1 MNEKFIFREIIRD
14 MQELADQNGNVVAE
28 EEVRKALED
37 LRLEEEQIKL
47 VFDYLIGQ
55 DIQIEGYRQK
65 ENPKK
70 EEEIEEEPEWSGDES
85 EFLSFYE
92 EDLQKIQ
99 NISEREKMQLI
110 CEAVD
115 GDALAKGRLI
125 ELYLPVAAKIAKEYE
140 KRELPLGDLIQE
152 ANVGLMI
159 AVESLA
165 DTKRILDADAFL
177 REQIRAAIEE
187 AIEIQKDSRRAGTEI
202 AERVNYLNEA
212 IQNLEEDLEHKVSL
226 EELSAY
232 LEMPEE
238 EIQDILRM
246 AGDEMKKNREKKKA
260 PLFPKKGNKE
270 AFYFMILAPNSY
282 RFPCQTMRKAD
293 TGESY

>member
-14 MQELADQNGNVVAE
+14 MQELADQNGNVLAE

-187 AIEIQKDSRRAGTEI
+187 ASEIQIDSRRAGTEI

-246 AGDEMKKNREKKKA
+246 AGDEIEIEHPHHHHA
-260 PLFPKKGNKE
+260 HDE
-270 AFYFMILAPNSY
+270 
-282 RFPCQTMRKAD
+282 
-293 TGESY
+293 EE

>member
-14 MQELADQNGNVVAE
+14 MQELADQNGNVLAE

-70 EEEIEEEPEWSGDES
+70 

-246 AGDEMKKNREKKKA
+246 AGDEIEIEHPHHHHA
-260 PLFPKKGNKE
+260 HDE
-270 AFYFMILAPNSY
+270 
-282 RFPCQTMRKAD
+282 
-293 TGESY
+293 EE